1 MQVYLETKSPLTL
14 APIILDKLSR
24 SCIRIV
30 PKRQLANVIIRFAKS
45 MPLSDIEHDIDQE
58 VITFWIGGAIT
69 DDDKRDNNIFM
80 SWDEIIEHL
89 NS

>member
-1 MQVYLETKSPLTL
+1 MQVYLETKSSFTL
-14 APIILDKLSR
+14 APIILDKLDR
-24 SCIRIV
+24 SCIRITSNR
-30 PKRQLANVIIRFAKS
+30 KYAGVIIRFAKS
-45 MPLSDIEHDIDQE
+45 MPLSEIEHDINQE

-69 DDDKRDNNIFM
+69 NNDKRDNNIFM